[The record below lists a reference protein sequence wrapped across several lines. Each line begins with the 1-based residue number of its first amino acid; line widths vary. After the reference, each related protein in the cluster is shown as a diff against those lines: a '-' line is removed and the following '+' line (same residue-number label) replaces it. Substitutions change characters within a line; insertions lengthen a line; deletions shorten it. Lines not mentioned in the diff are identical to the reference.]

1 MRQNDPVS
9 ESSMR
14 PDNRDQIFGKPMGSY
29 TSRSEYAL
37 SDPALERHYS
47 VIEVAKL
54 WGLSENTIRRM
65 FTGEPGVVEW
75 GSVESRFKRAYKTM
89 RIPESVLQ
97 RVHRRHARAR
107 QES

>member
-1 MRQNDPVS
+1 
-9 ESSMR
+9 
-14 PDNRDQIFGKPMGSY
+14 MGSY
-29 TSRSEYAL
+29 ISGPEYAP

-75 GSVESRFKRAYKTM
+75 GSEESRFKRAYRTM

-97 RVHRRHARAR
+97 RVHRRYARTG
-107 QES
+107 

>member
-1 MRQNDPVS
+1 MFRKPI
-9 ESSMR
+9 SSYR
-14 PDNRDQIFGKPMGSY
+14 
-29 TSRSEYAL
+29 SRSEYSL
-37 SDPALERHYS
+37 QDPALEKHYS

-75 GSVESRFKRAYKTM
+75 GSEESRFKRAYKTM

-97 RVHRRHARAR
+97 RVHRRLAKVG
-107 QES
+107 

>member
-1 MRQNDPVS
+1 
-9 ESSMR
+9 
-14 PDNRDQIFGKPMGSY
+14 MGSY
-29 TSRSEYAL
+29 TSGPEYAPP
-37 SDPALERHYS
+37 DPALERHYS

-75 GSVESRFKRAYKTM
+75 GSEESRFKRAYRTM

-97 RVHRRHARAR
+97 RVHRRHA
-107 QES
+107 QTG

>member
-1 MRQNDPVS
+1 
-9 ESSMR
+9 MR
-14 PDNRDQIFGKPMGSY
+14 PDTRNQIFRKPMGSY
-29 TSRSEYAL
+29 TSRSESAL

-97 RVHRRHARAR
+97 RVHRRHAKAG
-107 QES
+107 

>member
-1 MRQNDPVS
+1 
-9 ESSMR
+9 MR
-14 PDNRDQIFGKPMGSY
+14 PDTHNQIFRKPMGSY
-29 TSRSEYAL
+29 ISGSESAL

-75 GSVESRFKRAYKTM
+75 GSEESRFKRAYKTM

-97 RVHRRHARAR
+97 RVHRRHARTG
-107 QES
+107 